1 MSEFSHPN
9 LTPWGYTVD
18 AEKIPDFITT
28 DEFNA
33 FTGGKFC
40 GDVRTAANIPSV
52 TQAIR
57 NYCGWHISPELT
69 CGMVYRV
76 ADLRDAFV
84 GRDLLVQLPATFV
97 TGISKIVLNA
107 KLNELTG
114 EYEGDVVDDY
124 DLDNGGLLRIYDVH
138 VCDRKAKI
146 FVKYTAGLH
155 ETQIS
160 AIKELAANRITHA
173 VSSPYGVMSE
183 AAGGVS
189 VTYAASWAGSAQ
201 STALPNDN
209 REVLEPYR
217 CKGVF

>member
-18 AEKIPDFITT
+18 AETIPDFITT
-28 DEFNA
+28 VDFANYTA
-33 FTGGKFC
+33 NKF
-40 GDVRTAANIPSV
+40 GNDTRIAANIPSA

-57 NYCGWHISPELT
+57 NYCGWHISPSLL

-84 GRDLLVQLPATFV
+84 ARDLLIQLPATFV
-97 TGISKIVLNA
+97 SGVSKIVVNA
-107 KLNELTG
+107 VLNELTG
-114 EYEGDVVDDY
+114 EYEGDVVTDY
-124 DLDNGGLLRIYDVH
+124 DLDNSGLLRIYDVN

-146 FVKYTAGLH
+146 FIKYTAGLPNS
-155 ETQIS
+155 QIS
-160 AIKELAANRITHA
+160 AIKELTAHRVTHA

-189 VTYAASWAGSAQ
+189 VTYAASWAGNTR
-201 STALPNDN
+201 STALPDDN